1 MAATLQEILLAP
13 DTQPKVLNDCYEL
26 IQQEVSDLSGISGTA
41 IKLGYKTVAAFMP
54 NHIRYLLEQLVP
66 GLVDQLQPYWA
77 DFHAAGG
84 SDFGDYLTKRG
95 DEVSQSLLTVTD
107 ARAERSDRPT
117 IIKAY
122 RSVRGSAGKHI
133 QAALPRLGDLVSKY
147 AA

>member
-13 DTQPKVLNDCYEL
+13 DTQPKVLDDCYAL
-26 IQQEVSDLSGISGTA
+26 IQQEVSDLSGVSGAA

-54 NHIRYLLEQLVP
+54 NHIRYLLEQMLP
-66 GLVDQLQPYWA
+66 GLVDELQPYWA

-107 ARAERSDRPT
+107 RRAERSDRPT
-117 IIKAY
+117 IIRAY
-122 RSVRGSAGKHI
+122 RSVRGGAGKHI
-133 QAALPRLGDLVSKY
+133 QAALPRLGDMVSKY

>member
-13 DTQPKVLNDCYEL
+13 DTQPKVLDDCYEL

-41 IKLGYKTVAAFMP
+41 IKLGYKTVATFMP

-66 GLVDQLQPYWA
+66 GLVEQLQPYWA

-122 RSVRGSAGKHI
+122 RSVRNSAGKHI
-133 QAALPRLGDLVSKY
+133 QAALPRLGDLVTKY

>member
-13 DTQPKVLNDCYEL
+13 DTQPQVLNDCYSL
-26 IQQEVSDLSGISGTA
+26 IQQEVSDLSGVSGAA

-54 NHIRYLLEQLVP
+54 NHIRYLLEQMLP
-66 GLVDQLQPYWA
+66 GLVDELQPYWA

-84 SDFGDYLTKRG
+84 SDFGDYLSKRG

-107 ARAERSDRPT
+107 RRAERSDRPT
-117 IIKAY
+117 IIRAY
-122 RSVRGSAGKHI
+122 RSVRGGAGKHI
-133 QAALPRLGDLVSKY
+133 QAALPRLGDMVSKY

>member
-13 DTQPKVLNDCYEL
+13 DTQPKVLDDCYSL
-26 IQQEVSDLSGISGTA
+26 IQQEVSDLSGVSGAA

-54 NHIRYLLEQLVP
+54 NHIRYLLEQMLP
-66 GLVDQLQPYWA
+66 GLVDELQPYWE

-107 ARAERSDRPT
+107 RRAERSDRPT

-133 QAALPRLGDLVSKY
+133 QAALPRLGELVSKY

>member
-13 DTQPKVLNDCYEL
+13 DTEPKVLDDCYEL

-41 IKLGYKTVAAFMP
+41 IKLGYKTVATFMP

-66 GLVDQLQPYWA
+66 GLVEQLQPYWA

>member
-13 DTQPKVLNDCYEL
+13 DTQPKVLDDCYEL

-41 IKLGYKTVAAFMP
+41 IKLGYKTVATFMP

>member
-13 DTQPKVLNDCYEL
+13 DTQPQVLNDCYSL
-26 IQQEVSDLSGISGTA
+26 IQQEVSDLSGVSGAA

-54 NHIRYLLEQLVP
+54 NHIRYLLEQMLP
-66 GLVDQLQPYWA
+66 GLVDELQPYWE

-107 ARAERSDRPT
+107 RRAERSDRPT

-133 QAALPRLGDLVSKY
+133 QAALPRLGELVSKY
-147 AA
+147 AG

>member
-13 DTQPKVLNDCYEL
+13 DTQPKVLDDCYSL
-26 IQQEVSDLSGISGTA
+26 IQQEVSDLSGVSGAA

-54 NHIRYLLEQLVP
+54 NHIRYLLEQMLP
-66 GLVDQLQPYWA
+66 GLVDELQPYWE

-107 ARAERSDRPT
+107 RRAERSDRPT
-117 IIKAY
+117 IIQAY

-133 QAALPRLGDLVSKY
+133 QAALPRLGELVSKY